1 MGRGFTRGLV
11 REMLNSAFMRLKGY
25 IVEDHPTI
33 LPTDGLNS
41 TKCPDHRINGTVYD
55 SYAPKLSIRDWN
67 RLINEGIEPEN
78 EFHYAEVTFED
89 FSEEMVEEWRN
100 LQRQH
105 ICRGIKVKVE
115 SGQTRNILLNLSDTP
130 GYSKLLS
137 NNRLPEMFNE
147 INSLENVICIYPKLH
162 SPFRGE
168 TRGKGETWKDYLP
181 GDMEAVQW
189 IAGSTGFSSLPDV
202 NRVGSFHGDG
212 DRSHGSGG
220 GGGSGGS
227 GGSGGGIGVGAGVGV
242 GVGGGGGGGGGSCL
256 GTLLTTLGL
265 VTIIGGIAGLV
276 SWISSSRD
284 SSKSRRNVTKVSK
297 TAVGM
302 YRRQIS
308 KIAYSRN
315 INLDILQTVHDD
327 MREAALKVIPP
338 STPDYSSVREEIDKL
353 IDDEYGKLVVQ
364 KQVYDFLDNNFINPL
379 LTAFMLFFYLVSRIV
394 DTLVT
399 TATTG
404 DGTHGC
410 ILGTHVGVMM
420 FCWISQRLLQ
430 LVFLSIL
437 SGPLKLLLSVCLV
450 SMVIWLVYRFTGY
463 LAYLA
468 SITSYICHMLW
479 EKAEEYHMKGTKLAM
494 PKRAA
499 IAMATIIFL
508 HALSRCLKSISVI
521 SVIFKFPSQILTPLK
536 VVVKVFGWVEVLSK
550 IVWLLSLLMVVLLVI
565 LALEMTLLQAEG
577 GFAQKISKFTSM
589 QCKGVSIHSLMD
601 MLWQDSETFIDSKLT

>member
-1 MGRGFTRGLV
+1 MERGFTRGLV
-11 REMLNSAFMRLKGY
+11 REMLNSALMRLKGY
-25 IVEDHPTI
+25 TVEDHPTI

-67 RLINEGIEPEN
+67 RLINEGILPES

-105 ICRGIKVKVE
+105 ICRGIKAKVK

-168 TRGKGETWKDYLP
+168 TRGKGEIWQDYLP

-189 IAGSTGFSSLPDV
+189 IAGSTGFSSLSDV
-202 NRVGSFHGDG
+202 NRVDGDGDGDG
-212 DRSHGSGG
+212 DRSHASGGGSGG
-220 GGGSGGS
+220 GGGA
-227 GGSGGGIGVGAGVGV
+227 GAGVGV
-242 GVGGGGGGGGGSCL
+242 GGGSCL
-256 GTLLTTLGL
+256 GTILTTLGL
-265 VTIIGGIAGLV
+265 VTIIGGIADLV
-276 SWISSSRD
+276 SWICSSRD
-284 SSKSRRNVTKVSK
+284 SFKSRRNVTKVSK

-315 INLDILQTVHDD
+315 INLGILQAIHDG
-327 MREAALKVIPP
+327 MREAALEVIPP
-338 STPDYSSVREEIDKL
+338 STPDYSSVREEIGKT
-353 IDDEYGKLVVQ
+353 IDAEYGKLVMQ

-379 LTAFMLFFYLVSRIV
+379 LTACMLFFYLVSRIV

-399 TATTG
+399 TAATG
-404 DGTHGC
+404 DGPHGR

-468 SITSYICHMLW
+468 SITTYICHMLW
-479 EKAEEYHMKGTKLAM
+479 EKAEEYHMEGTKVAM

-521 SVIFKFPSQILTPLK
+521 SVIFKFPSQMLTPLI
-536 VVVKVFGWVEVLSK
+536 VVVKVFSWVEVLSK

-565 LALEMTLLQAEG
+565 LTLEMTLPQVEG
-577 GFAQKISKFTSM
+577 GVAQKISKFTSM
-589 QCKGVSIHSLMD
+589 QCKGVSVHSLMD